1 MPSAAAVSILS
12 DLDSLPVVAGDVT
25 VVLTHALE
33 RLDAGEPAARF
44 RGMRNGFAFSAR
56 ADLFVI
62 DAAWQGGCSF
72 EALAD
77 GFGRGLGT
85 MNGDWSGIRDSSDA
99 AIAAMTAKAVR
110 FIREAR

>member
-1 MPSAAAVSILS
+1 MTS
-12 DLDSLPVVAGDVT
+12 DFETLPVIAGDVT

-33 RLDAGEPAARF
+33 RIAAGEPTSRF

-56 ADLFVI
+56 ADLYVI

-85 MNGDWSGIRDSSDA
+85 MNGDWSGIRDSSEA
-99 AIAAMTAKAVR
+99 AIVAMTAKAVD
-110 FIREAR
+110 FIRRAR